1 MNSFRNMFAE
11 VNETFNIIEILSKS
25 VVQLLHSVTFNIRYK
40 LVYQITA
47 ISGHQPIV
55 STNERNAALLAPV
68 RLADSIDRSCRPHA
82 PIASDIS
89 RFMLHGQ
96 YAPY

>member
-1 MNSFRNMFAE
+1 M
-11 VNETFNIIEILSKS
+11 
-25 VVQLLHSVTFNIRYK
+25 QLWHSITFNIRYEI
-40 LVYQITA
+40 VYQIAA
-47 ISGHQPIV
+47 ISGYQPNV
-55 STNERNAALLAPV
+55 TTNEASAALLAPG

-96 YAPY
+96 HAPY